1 MLLKLSRL
9 VGLLIVMAA
18 FGCEQPI
25 KWTMQPGVDP
35 DPIKAGADFSVLCK
49 VAGDL
54 KQVGFVNA
62 VPIAAPEYTM
72 EMNDEGK
79 EGDAKKGDGVYSHK
93 RDLPG
98 SVDAGEYELEF
109 VVYDK
114 KGEPIQV
121 PSFTL
126 LGKDGK
132 TVIKEVKPSEAD
144 GKAVEFA
151 TIIEVTV
158 E

>member
-9 VGLLIVMAA
+9 AVLSMVMVA
-18 FGCEQPI
+18 FGCVQPI

-54 KQVGFVNA
+54 EQVGFVNA

-72 EMNDEGK
+72 EMNDNGK

-93 RDLPG
+93 RDMPG
-98 SVDAGEYELEF
+98 SVEAGEYEIEF

-121 PSFTL
+121 PSFTV

-132 TVIKEVKPSEAD
+132 KVLKEVEPDEAD

-151 TIIEVTV
+151 TIIRITV